1 MNASK
6 KPAPTFLRRHGV
18 KLIASA
24 VITVCIVL
32 GMKLGGLKFIPEGG
46 NFSHVKWWAVPAYI
60 LTLVGVNWYRGVRWR
75 FLIRSIADVPKK
87 RLCAVSW
94 IGFAA
99 ILILPFRI
107 GELARPYLLS
117 VGGKRDANGRV
128 VGTISLP
135 AATGSVVAERVVDG
149 LYLSIVLAIALLT
162 VPHLVPLPEK
172 VVGLP
177 VSVAQVRHA
186 GFAAVGVFSAALAVI
201 AVYYWARDFAHRAT
215 LAVFGIV
222 STKLAEKLASMAES
236 LADGFHFFSRGRD
249 ALGFLWETTLY
260 WFFNAFGTW
269 ILAWGCGVVHGDGSP
284 ITFGESCAVMG
295 MVCIAI
301 LVPGPPGLLGTFQL
315 GLYAGMT
322 MYFAPDMVVGPGA
335 AFVFLIY
342 ILQLGF
348 TVLAAL
354 AVLWGDP
361 DSWRALEEAEGILP
375 KPDDDPPEPPD
386 PPAAEKLATP

>member
-1 MNASK
+1 VNAPK
-6 KPAPTFLRRHGV
+6 KPAPTFLQRHGV

-24 VITVCIVL
+24 VITVGIVFGL
-32 GMKLGGLKFIPEGG
+32 RMGGLKFIPEGG
-46 NFSHVKWWAVPAYI
+46 NFSQVTWWAVPAYI
-60 LTLVGVNWYRGVRWR
+60 LTLFGVNWYRGVRWR
-75 FLIRSIADVPKK
+75 FLLRSIADVPKT
-87 RLCAVSW
+87 RLIAVSW

-107 GELARPYLLS
+107 GEIVRPYMLRTS
-117 VGGKRDANGRV
+117 GKRDASGRV
-128 VGTISLP
+128 VGAISMP

-162 VPHLVPLPEK
+162 VPHLEPLPEK

-201 AVYYWARDFAHRAT
+201 AVYYFARDFARRAT
-215 LAVFGIV
+215 LAVFGLV
-222 STKLAEKLASMAES
+222 SKKLAEKLASMAES

-249 ALGFLWETTLY
+249 AAGFLWETTLY

-269 ILAWGCGVVHGDGSP
+269 ILAWGCGVVHADGSH

-315 GLYAGMT
+315 GLYAGLT
-322 MYFAPDMVVGPGA
+322 MFFTRDMVVGPGA

-342 ILQLGF
+342 LIQFVF

-354 AVLWGDP
+354 AMLWGRP
-361 DSWRALEEAEGILP
+361 DAWRALEEAEGLLP
-375 KPDDDPPEPPD
+375 PRQDDDPPTD
-386 PPAAEKLATP
+386 EKLATPPATQ

>member
-1 MNASK
+1 M
-6 KPAPTFLRRHGV
+6 

-24 VITVCIVL
+24 IITVCIVL
-32 GMKLGGLKFIPEGG
+32 GLRRGGLKFIPEGG
-46 NFSHVKWWAVPAYI
+46 NFSHVKWWAVPAYV
-60 LTLVGVNWYRGVRWR
+60 LTLFGVNWYRAVRWR
-75 FLIRSIADVPKK
+75 FLLRSIAEVPKK
-87 RLCAVSW
+87 RLLAVSW

-99 ILILPFRI
+99 ILIMPFRI
-107 GELARPYLLS
+107 GELVRPYMMRTT
-117 VGGKRDANGRV
+117 GKREADGRV
-128 VGTISLP
+128 VGAITMP

-162 VPHLVPLPEK
+162 VPHLEPLPEK

-186 GFAAVGVFSAALAVI
+186 GFAAVGVFATALTVI
-201 AVYYWARDFAHRAT
+201 AVYYWARDFARRAT

-222 STKLAEKLASMAES
+222 SPKLAEKLASMAEN
-236 LADGFHFFSRGRD
+236 LADGFHFFSRGKD

-269 ILAWGCGVVHGDGSP
+269 ILAWGCGVIHADGSP

-315 GLYAGMT
+315 GLYAGLT
-322 MYFAPDMVVGPGA
+322 MYFAPEMVVGPGA

-342 ILQLGF
+342 LVQF
-348 TVLAAL
+348 SWTVLAAL
-354 AVLWGDP
+354 GFLWGHP
-361 DSWRALEEAEGILP
+361 DAWRALEEAEGILP
-375 KPDDDPPEPPD
+375 PPDDGPPD
-386 PPAAEKLATP
+386 AKKLAAPPAAS